1 MSADRVRRQYERVA
15 EKYDLRWARYNV
27 ASVHETLRRL
37 YVGPG
42 ERVLD
47 IGCGT
52 GTLLERIHHATRGVL
67 SAGVDIASPMLQ
79 VAARKLG
86 SGSLLVAADVQALPF
101 PPESFDLVV
110 STSSFHYW
118 PNPIGALREIRRV
131 LRPGGRLVIT
141 DWCDDYL
148 ACWVFDRILRLLDS
162 AHRRAYDREE
172 CADLLTKAG
181 YRIEAIERYKID
193 WFWGLMTARAERARA

>member
-15 EKYDLRWARYNV
+15 EKYDLRWARYNA
-27 ASVHETLRRL
+27 ASIHETLRRL
-37 YVGPG
+37 DVRPG
-42 ERVLD
+42 QRLLD

-52 GTLLERIHHATRGVL
+52 GTLLQRIHQGTRGIQ
-67 SAGVDIASPMLQ
+67 STGVDIASPMLK

-86 SGSLLVAADVQALPF
+86 TGNLLVAADVQALPF
-101 PPESFDLVV
+101 PPERFDLAV

-148 ACWVFDRILRLLDS
+148 ICRFFDRTLRLLDP
-162 AHRRAYDREE
+162 AHRRAYDRKE
-172 CADLLTKAG
+172 CADLLTEAG

-193 WFWGLMTARAERARA
+193 WFWGLMTARAERART